1 MLTLGFLLLLIPTV
15 SSFAQN
21 NDVAPAPPSIGA
33 DIPLTYF
40 GPAPSMAQ
48 RELIGPYQLLKS
60 GQVDLNAST
69 ITLPLCRGQVK
80 AAATADG
87 GSGEV
92 RNVWYIVTDTTDK
105 GNADALGLNWSPKL
119 NYAATG
125 ARVAMQCYRITAH

>member
-1 MLTLGFLLLLIPTV
+1 MKLKNEFYMEKAFAFAVGSLLLLIP
-15 SSFAQN
+15 SIPSFAQD

-69 ITLPLCRGQVK
+69 NHSTSLSRPSKSSSC
-80 AAATADG
+80 
-87 GSGEV
+87 
-92 RNVWYIVTDTTDK
+92 
-105 GNADALGLNWSPKL
+105 
-119 NYAATG
+119 
-125 ARVAMQCYRITAH
+125 